1 MSYQKP
7 TKNIKPNW
15 DESRLGWLGCAWFE
29 KFGPKS
35 LDRLQKSFGENR
47 GQDAWKCNLESL
59 IKSGIQENA
68 AKDFINWRKDI
79 DPNKLSEFLANDGID
94 FVLPW
99 DTLYP
104 SAFRQSSCPPAA
116 LFWRGGALTKKPWIA
131 VVGTRKMSAYGKRAC
146 IQIVNELAQAGAGIV
161 SGMALGIDAC
171 AHQAALDSNAQTV
184 AILGGGLDRKSLYPP
199 SNVPL
204 SERILLNNGVLMS
217 EYPPSSPNFKGHF
230 PQRNRLI
237 ATLAQ
242 AVVVVEA
249 GAGSGSVLTAKLA
262 LEENRDV
269 FAVPGPIMS
278 PGSVGTHE
286 LLRQGAQICTS
297 GQDILAGT
305 QISIASS
312 PERPPTNEERRILDL
327 CRTST
332 HIDELTRLMNSSPAV
347 IGATC
352 TTLEMMDALQE
363 IEPQTYQITIKG
375 KQLLIQPFSQD

>member
-7 TKNIKPNW
+7 TKNVKKDW
-15 DESRLGWLGCAWFE
+15 DESRLGWLGCVWFE

-47 GQDAWKCNLESL
+47 GQDAWACDLQAL
-59 IKSGIQENA
+59 FRAGISENA
-68 AKDFINWRKDI
+68 AKDFIEWRKNI
-79 DPNKLSEFLANDGID
+79 KLVELSSNLAMDGID

-99 DTLYP
+99 DNIYP
-104 SAFRQSSCPPAA
+104 TVFRQSSCPPAA
-116 LFWRGGALTKKPWIA
+116 LFWRGGPISKRPWIA
-131 VVGTRKMSAYGKRAC
+131 VVGTRKMSMYGKRAC
-146 IQIVNELAQAGAGIV
+146 TQIVSELAQANAGIV
-161 SGMALGIDAC
+161 SGLALGIDAC
-171 AHQAALDSNAQTV
+171 AHQAALDANVQTV
-184 AILGGGLDRKSLYPP
+184 AVLGGGLDQKSLSPP

-204 SERILLNNGVLMS
+204 AERILLNGGVLIS
-217 EYPPSSPNFKGHF
+217 EYPPGTPSLRQHF

-249 GAGSGSVLTAKLA
+249 GAESGSVLTAKLA

-269 FAVPGPIMS
+269 FAVPGPITS

-297 GQDILAGT
+297 GNDVLAGSQAAT
-305 QISIASS
+305 LSV
-312 PERPPTNEERRILDL
+312 PERPPTDEERRILDL
-327 CRTST
+327 CRTPI
-332 HIDELTRLMNSSPAV
+332 HVDELTRLLNSSSAV

-352 TTLEMMDALQE
+352 TTLEMMDALE
-363 IEPQTYQITIKG
+363 EAEPQTYQITSRG
-375 KQLLIQPFSQD
+375 KQLLIQPFSQN